1 MPSEGHMAIHMDGE
15 PRLAV
20 RQGGRSPREAGA
32 LDVRTPIR
40 AAAPIIPLV
49 VQTIRE
55 HCERTGVSSDSQS
68 PFMVEP

>member
-1 MPSEGHMAIHMDGE
+1 MAIHMDGE

-20 RQGGRSPREAGA
+20 RQGGRSPRTQQAGA
-32 LDVRTPIR
+32 LGVRIPIR
-40 AAAPIIPLV
+40 AAAPIMPLV

-68 PFMVEP
+68 PSMVEP